1 MSKERYKRG
10 RGSQEDLKLLP
21 SSLDISNYDVKHIT
35 FENKLRQSLVFK
47 LLFLNIS
54 TMTPR
59 KQERELLIFN

>member
-10 RGSQEDLKLLP
+10 RGSQEDLKLLL
-21 SSLDISNYDVKHIT
+21 SWLDISNYDVKHIT